1 MKIGV
6 IADTHTAVSVANH
19 ALEYL
24 KSRHCDLIIHA
35 GDIVELATLKI
46 LKRLRVPYV
55 AVIGNNDTALLKYKN
70 DFNLFFQPHIFEFG
84 GLKFKLMHHPF
95 FFDETCDIA
104 IYGHTHYFA
113 ATNTSKT
120 LFLNPGEIC
129 ARKKPFFE
137 FAYICV
143 SEKNFIIKKVISPR
157 INSEPKWQEQE
168 LIFER

>member
-95 FFDETCDIA
+95 FSMRRA
-104 IYGHTHYFA
+104 ISLFTGIRTILPRQKLAKRYF
-113 ATNTSKT
+113 
-120 LFLNPGEIC
+120 
-129 ARKKPFFE
+129 
-137 FAYICV
+137 
-143 SEKNFIIKKVISPR
+143 
-157 INSEPKWQEQE
+157 
-168 LIFER
+168 